1 MNIREK
7 CEQYWNEHNIPDAEM
22 HTILEWI
29 HRETYKEFPMALP
42 ENLKVLAQI
51 MERADKLNTTDL
63 NYLID
68 LIREKIDKRA

>member
-1 MNIREK
+1 V
-7 CEQYWNEHNIPDAEM
+7 
-22 HTILEWI
+22 
-29 HRETYKEFPMALP
+29 ALP